1 MSRPKILVLD
11 DEEIVRVSCK
21 KCLTPEGY
29 DVDVAANGVE
39 GLAIIENNRYD
50 VILTDLKMPDMD
62 GMEFLAKVKERYPDT
77 KVIMITGYSTVEHA
91 VKAMRM
97 GAYNYIEKPFT
108 PDALI
113 EAVKEAMV
121 GEKAEG

>member
-1 MSRPKILVLD
+1 MSRPRILVID

-29 DVDVAANGVE
+29 DVDVAANGIE
-39 GLAIIENNRYD
+39 GLAMTENNRYD

-62 GMEFLAKVKERYPDT
+62 GMEFLAKVKERHPDT

-91 VKAMRM
+91 VRAMRM

-113 EAVKEAMV
+113 EAVREAMS
-121 GEKAEG
+121 GETHS